1 MFGLQLDLGIKRII
15 ISILLVIFNCMFA
28 QQRPTYK
35 PPSYS
40 FLFKDS
46 PSQLFTMRQFN
57 LNYLSSY
64 RLFARGLNSIIKNK
78 YVSDMIQL
86 GMHSLFFM
94 PLTHEEGHRSI
105 LTVNHIGS
113 ISQPFFNQHG
123 MAYVNGVTD
132 RSLKDLRDNSFP
144 DYIRLHT
151 GGLES
156 DYMLTR
162 RVETIGNFNTDDF
175 NHYKWEY
182 WSRKAVIVQYL
193 ALGLFEFEVRIKEES
208 NELERDIVGVDTYGA
223 VRHLYR
229 PKMEFYRY
237 TLYKDLTAA
246 EKDFVKRMGYRS
258 FLNLLNPLILGIRGI
273 QVNKNITMNMGL
285 GYMLSPFGDFIDEN
299 IWFKTGRFN
308 LLFTLRQFQNKENWF
323 QGIGISL
330 IDFPLPKKLILTLKG
345 HYWQQPLHF
354 DFNTSEFFSGGALDA
369 NLGYYFYNGQD
380 SWLSGIAVDIGLIYK
395 TKGFLPE
402 ELYLDE
408 HFGLRFGTTIEL
420 E

>member
-1 MFGLQLDLGIKRII
+1 M
-15 ISILLVIFNCMFA
+15 SA
-28 QQRPTYK
+28 QQRQTSK
-35 PPSYS
+35 PASYS

-57 LNYLSSY
+57 QGYLSSY
-64 RLFARGLNSIIKNK
+64 RLFARGLNSVIKKK
-78 YVSDMIQL
+78 YISDMIQL

-105 LTVNHIGS
+105 LTVNQIGS
-113 ISQPFFNQHG
+113 ISQPFFNKHG
-123 MAYVNGVTD
+123 AAYVNGVTD
-132 RSLKDLRDNSFP
+132 RSLKDLRDNDLP

-162 RVETIGNFNTDDF
+162 RAETIGSFDLDDF

-193 ALGLFEFEVRIKEES
+193 VLGLFEFEAGIKEES
-208 NELERDIVGVDTYGA
+208 NELERDIVGLDTYGA
-223 VRHLYR
+223 VRHLFR
-229 PKMEFYRY
+229 PSMEFYRY
-237 TLYKDLTAA
+237 TLYTDLTAA
-246 EKDFVKRMGYRS
+246 EKDFVNRMGYRS
-258 FLNLLNPLILGIRGI
+258 FLNLLNPLMLGKSGYHLNGKVT
-273 QVNKNITMNMGL
+273 VNAGL

-299 IWFKTGRFN
+299 IWLKTGRLN

-323 QGIGISL
+323 QGIGISV
-330 IDFPLPKKLILTLKG
+330 IDYPLSKKLILTLKG

-354 DFNTSEFFSGGALDA
+354 DFNTSESFSGGALDA
-369 NLGYYFYNGQD
+369 NLGYYFYNDQD
-380 SWLSGIAVDIGLIYK
+380 SWLSGIAVDFGLIYK

-402 ELYLDE
+402 ELYLDK
-408 HFGLRFGTTIEL
+408 HFGLRFGTTLEL
-420 E
+420 D